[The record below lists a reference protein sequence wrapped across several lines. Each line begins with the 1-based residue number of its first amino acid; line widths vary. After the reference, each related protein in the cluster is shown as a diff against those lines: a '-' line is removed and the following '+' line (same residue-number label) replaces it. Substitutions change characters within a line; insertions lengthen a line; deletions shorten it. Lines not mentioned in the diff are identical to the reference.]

1 MLKDYNAKFL
11 NQSDSGMDELLL
23 VRNLFSLVLCHYL
36 HSVKGGWQQ
45 LEETVNF
52 LLMHSE
58 EVSWESDYTL
68 TLYIKSYSSLVIMV
82 SLIHFIQVMPLFQ
95 NFSL

>member
-1 MLKDYNAKFL
+1 MSSSLNLDVLKDYNAKL
-11 NQSDSGMDELLL
+11 PNQGDSGMDELLL

-58 EVSWESDYTL
+58 EVCWQHLD
-68 TLYIKSYSSLVIMV
+68 V
-82 SLIHFIQVMPLFQ
+82 IHF
-95 NFSL
+95 NYA

>member
-1 MLKDYNAKFL
+1 LLTSSLKLGVLKDKNVKL
-11 NQSDSGMDELLL
+11 PNHDNSKRDELLV

-52 LLMHSE
+52 LVMHSE
-58 EVSWESDYTL
+58 EV
-68 TLYIKSYSSLVIMV
+68 
-82 SLIHFIQVMPLFQ
+82 
-95 NFSL
+95 

>member
-1 MLKDYNAKFL
+1 
-11 NQSDSGMDELLL
+11 MDELLL

-52 LLMHSE
+52 LLMHSK
-58 EVSWESDYTL
+58 EVCWESNYYL
-68 TLYIKSYSSLVIMV
+68 TLYASMMQECFECYSSLVIIV
-82 SLIHFIQVMPLFQ
+82 SLCHSLFK
-95 NFSL
+95 

>member
-1 MLKDYNAKFL
+1 MLKDYNAKL
-11 NQSDSGMDELLL
+11 VNQSDSGMDELLL
-23 VRNLFSLVLCHYL
+23 VKNLFSLVLCHYL

-58 EVSWESDYTL
+58 DVSWESDHTL
-68 TLYIKSYSSLVIMV
+68 TLLISITYKSYSSLVIMV
-82 SLIHFIQVMPLFQ
+82 NIYHSLFM
-95 NFSL
+95 

>member
-1 MLKDYNAKFL
+1 MLTDKNVKL
-11 NQSDSGMDELLL
+11 PNHGNSTMDELLV

-52 LLMHSE
+52 LVMHSE
-58 EVSWESDYTL
+58 EV
-68 TLYIKSYSSLVIMV
+68 
-82 SLIHFIQVMPLFQ
+82 
-95 NFSL
+95 